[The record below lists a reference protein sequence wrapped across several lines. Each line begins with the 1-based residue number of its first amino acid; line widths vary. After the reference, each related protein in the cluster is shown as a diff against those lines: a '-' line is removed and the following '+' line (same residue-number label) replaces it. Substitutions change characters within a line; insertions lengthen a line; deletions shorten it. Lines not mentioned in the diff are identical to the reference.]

1 MQHSVYWIH
10 HPEHTD
16 MFTQGYIGVSKF
28 AEKRWE
34 QHNKR
39 TENRHLRFAI
49 DKHGWDTLVKEVV
62 LISSKAYCLM
72 IELKLRAED
81 AVGWNI
87 VKGGGYT
94 PKSKKGVNLGKD
106 TWNKGLAYSDETK
119 AKISNN
125 VKILWENPEYRQH
138 MVAVHQGQIGP
149 MTGKKHTAE
158 TIENLKLIKL
168 GKPSGKK
175 GMKMPQEYIEKMKQL
190 AIKESWICP
199 HCNKQGK
206 AKGAGNRWHFD
217 NCKEKG
223 INHDNT

>member
-10 HPEHTD
+10 HPDHTD

-39 TENRHLRFAI
+39 TGNRHLRFAI
-49 DKHGWDTLVKEVV
+49 DKHGWDNLIKEVV

-87 VKGGGYT
+87 VKGGGYPPT
-94 PKSKKGVNLGKD
+94 SKKGQNMGRPSWLKGKKLSEEIKKKISDSVKLQMQDPARREINRQTLLGKPS
-106 TWNKGLAYSDETK
+106 LM
-119 AKISNN
+119 
-125 VKILWENPEYRQH
+125 L
-138 MVAVHQGQIGP
+138 
-149 MTGKKHTAE
+149 GKKHSAE
-158 TIENLKLIKL
+158 TIAKLKLIKT

-175 GMKMPQEYIEKMKQL
+175 GMKMPQNYIEKMKQL
-190 AIKESWICP
+190 AIKESWTCP

-217 NCKEKG
+217 NCREKE
-223 INHDNT
+223 